1 MVEQSISESI
11 FSDIRKLI
19 VELEKENIRIER
31 AILFGSRVRGTASEY
46 SDIDVALVSPDF
58 SGTRFL
64 DNQRMIKATLRINT
78 RLETH
83 PFTREDFLDSPF
95 VRDEILPYGIEV
107 ITQSE
112 I

>member
-1 MVEQSISESI
+1 MAQQSLHDSI
-11 FSDIRKLI
+11 FNDVRKLI

-31 AILFGSRVRGTASEY
+31 AILFGSQVLGTATEY

-64 DNQRMIKATLRINT
+64 DNQRMTNAILRVNSGI
-78 RLETH
+78 ETH

-95 VRDEILPYGIEV
+95 VRGEILRYGIEV
-107 ITQSE
+107 K
-112 I
+112 